1 MGQALYRKRGDN
13 IRYDSRRGIPVG
25 EADNMESCKDLLLD
39 YWIATL
45 FRTPKSG
52 HYFLC
57 GHGAFLT
64 RFAQGSEYGM
74 QGGDDI
80 IPLTHEQAREFAIHF
95 LPWERTAKEFPELG
109 IDVLQEGERYGK

>member
-1 MGQALYRKRGDN
+1 M
-13 IRYDSRRGIPVG
+13 DSCR
-25 EADNMESCKDLLLD
+25 DLLLD

>member
-1 MGQALYRKRGDN
+1 MGQAFYRKRVNN
-13 IRYDSRRGIPVG
+13 IRYDSRRGRPVG
-25 EADNMESCKDLLLD
+25 EADNMESCKDLFLD

-45 FRTPKSG
+45 FKTPKSG

-64 RFAQGSEYGM
+64 RFAQASEYGM

-80 IPLTHEQAREFAIHF
+80 IPLTREQAREFAIHY
-95 LPWERTAKEFPELG
+95 LPWEKTAVEFPELG
-109 IDVLQEGERYGK
+109 IEVKEE